1 MSDKEKQP
9 SPYSEEKVQDF
20 LEKGGQI
27 YQCEHGESQWLALN
41 ERKEAARKL
50 LAKKF
55 GDD

>member
-9 SPYSEEKVQDF
+9 SPYSEEKVKEF

-50 LAKKF
+50 MAKKF
-55 GDD
+55 GDV